1 MKFMFGFVL
10 ACTRFFLISNR
21 LKLVKNQTYAK
32 QYPQAEYLLFENYSN
47 SSFKL
52 SSKKNRTY
60 FLKKLKNKCVCIHEI
75 IRLIKMKITQIRH
88 K

>member
-1 MKFMFGFVL
+1 MRLMFDFGL
-10 ACTRFFLISNR
+10 ACTRFFLISDR
-21 LKLVKNQTYAK
+21 LKLVKNQTNAK